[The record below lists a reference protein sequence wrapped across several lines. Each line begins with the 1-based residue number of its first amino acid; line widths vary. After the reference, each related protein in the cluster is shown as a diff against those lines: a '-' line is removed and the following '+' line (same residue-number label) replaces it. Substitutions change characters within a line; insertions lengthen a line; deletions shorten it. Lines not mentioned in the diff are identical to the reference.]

1 MPLKMKV
8 DLSNMVNN
16 IFSLFFRRQEQIDLE
31 LPKTEEKVET
41 ICIPIPSEPKVK
53 FKEKRIGS
61 LGPTKGG
68 NVTFKKR
75 KLASGARN
83 VRKRGD
89 EDD

>member
-1 MPLKMKV
+1 MY
-8 DLSNMVNN
+8 
-16 IFSLFFRRQEQIDLE
+16 FSFFFRQQEQIDLE

-41 ICIPIPSEPKVK
+41 ISIPVPTEPRVK
-53 FKEKRIGS
+53 FKEKRVSS

-83 VRKRGD
+83 VRKRED
-89 EDD
+89 EDDWSLNQC